1 MDSLRPN
8 ASSALA
14 GVFPYHPPYQA
25 SDSPADPRLSG
36 PGEIRNALARDLP
49 HAAESSAQSDRIS
62 ISPQARRLYDASAS
76 NPHPAA
82 AIGLAAEN
90 IVLYNQIRGERD
102 SLPPGDRR
110 IMELTGKLRA
120 VLMAGGETLSA
131 GDMGYRPPPAVQ
143 APYQDSNEVSDQ
155 ALPRNI
161 GQSRLA
167 DWPGTSASKNRQA
180 RPFALHSQDSGD
192 VDGFSFALPYPA
204 PDASREAAPILAHA
218 SASASPR
225 IHRAGLDTPEHAH
238 ANQASARRL
247 YRLA

>member
-90 IVLYNQIRGERD
+90 IVLYNQIRRERD
-102 SLPPGDRR
+102 SLPPNDLR
-110 IMELTGKLRA
+110 IMELTDKLRA
-120 VLMAGGETLSA
+120 VLMAGGEPLSA
-131 GDMGYRPPPAVQ
+131 DDMGYRPPPAVQ
-143 APYQDSNEVSDQ
+143 APRQSSSEGTDQ
-155 ALPRNI
+155 AVFRKI
-161 GQSRLA
+161 GQSRLT
-167 DWPGTSASKNRQA
+167 DWPGTWASKNRQA
-180 RPFALHSQDSGD
+180 RRLAPHSQDSGD
-192 VDGFSFALPYPA
+192 AAGFSFVLPYPA
-204 PDASREAAPILAHA
+204 PDASREAAPFSAHA

-225 IHRAGLDTPEHAH
+225 LHRAGLDTLEHER
-238 ANQASARRL
+238 ANPISARRL
-247 YRLA
+247 YRVA